1 MLDVKTLLNTTIT
14 AAISTFTGLDK
25 VATFA
30 STAELLED
38 TEQIVFKD
46 SAIGLGDVSIDKVA
60 YSHSYDLNV
69 YEVDCLLFMKSTAA
83 EANNALNTTTLSN
96 LLRQNNMSQSGV
108 IWNELTTINPITNVT
123 DRLKYKEMTIL
134 IKEVENI
141 T

>member
-46 SAIGLGDVSIDKVA
+46 SAIGLGGVSIDKVA
-60 YSHSYDLNV
+60 YSNGYDLNV